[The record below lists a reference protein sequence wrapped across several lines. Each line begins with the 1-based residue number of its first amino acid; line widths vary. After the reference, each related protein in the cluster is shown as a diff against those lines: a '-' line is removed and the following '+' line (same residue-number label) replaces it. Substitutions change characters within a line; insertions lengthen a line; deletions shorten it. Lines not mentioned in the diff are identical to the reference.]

1 MRRRSAAVVIEDG
14 HLLVIG
20 RRKNGREYSVLP
32 GGGVEPGESA
42 REACLRELREETG
55 LEGTLVAELDE
66 AGAEQWPELYF
77 HVHAPRDAP
86 VLTGGPEADVA
97 NQHNVYEPMWV
108 PLAQLGSITLVPD
121 SAIAAVRALL

>member
-1 MRRRSAAVVIEDG
+1 MVIEDG

-32 GGGVEPGESA
+32 GGGVEPGEGA
-42 REACLRELREETG
+42 RVACLREPREEAG
-55 LEGTLVAELDE
+55 LVGRDGAERC
-66 AGAEQWPELYF
+66 AGGAEQWPEVYF